1 MSGESGPTPEFGLD
15 AGDTLLRQCR
25 WGPMM
30 FNRHDSA
37 IGRAL
42 ALYGEFA
49 ESGNALMAPFIG
61 PGDTVIDVG
70 AHVGTV
76 ALFLARTVGAGG
88 RVNAFEPQ
96 NGIFHYLCG
105 NVALGGHRNVVCL
118 NAAAGAE
125 SGTIEAPA
133 VDYGAE
139 ENFGAVSFL
148 GQGPGETDVRTIDGL
163 NLEKCR
169 LIKIDVEG
177 MEPEVLKGAEG
188 TIGRLR
194 PFVYIENKAGDNSA
208 TVIRFFLDRDYTLYW
223 HFGYFFRKGNFNNV
237 DMNVFGDK
245 GDINMACVPPPDK
258 SSEKATL
265 DLPAVSGPDAD
276 WKADCTDYDDGR

>member
-1 MSGESGPTPEFGLD
+1 MSGKNGPSPEFGLE

-49 ESGNALMAPFIG
+49 ESENALMAQFIG
-61 PGDTVIDVG
+61 PGDTVVDVG
-70 AHVGTV
+70 ANVGTV
-76 ALFLARTVGAGG
+76 TLFLAKTVGAAG
-88 RVNAFEPQ
+88 RIFAFEPQ
-96 NGIFHYLCG
+96 NEIFHYLCG

-125 SGTIEAPA
+125 NGTIGAPA

-148 GQGPGETDVRTIDGL
+148 GQGPGETEVKTIDGL
-163 NLEKCR
+163 NLDRCR

-177 MEPEVLKGAEG
+177 MEPEVLKGAQE

-194 PFVYIENKAGDNSA
+194 PFVYTENKSGDNSP
-208 TVIRFFLDRDYTLYW
+208 TVIRFFLERDYALYW
-223 HFGYFFRKGNFNNV
+223 HFAYFYRKGNFNNV
-237 DMNVFGDK
+237 DMNVFGDT

-258 SSEKATL
+258 SSEKVAL

-276 WKADCTDYDDGR
+276 WEADCKAWDAGN